1 MCFVQC
7 SGRPLLA
14 ELASEEIT
22 RREATLAFVWA
33 KMRVADEVAQP
44 ADFAG
49 LTLTDF
55 YEAIGRLADM
65 MSIPTRDE
73 LGLASAERLTEFF
86 EVVNTTEDDELRRRL
101 LQKRPSSLGLLE
113 PKTQPLAHKVEL
125 VCEYA
130 LAHLAIH
137 FKGKLPPGHGFL
149 AFDLNKCLTA
159 DQREKYLLNGQ
170 SSAPLTQRGVGKT
183 SGPASPA
190 NSRPGTP
197 ADSRPGSPPG

>member
-1 MCFVQC
+1 MIC
-7 SGRPLLA
+7 A
-14 ELASEEIT
+14 I
-22 RREATLAFVWA
+22 
-33 KMRVADEVAQP
+33 
-44 ADFAG
+44 AG
-49 LTLTDF
+49 
-55 YEAIGRLADM
+55 
-65 MSIPTRDE
+65 
-73 LGLASAERLTEFF
+73 
-86 EVVNTTEDDELRRRL
+86 V
-101 LQKRPSSLGLLE
+101 
-113 PKTQPLAHKVEL
+113 KTQPLAHKVEL